1 MSDACWG
8 TRSNKL
14 FLKKKNDPL
23 KLLDDIPHQAVGP
36 GKFTHCLVPINV
48 QIFEGQVIVPL
59 RLNEASSDQ
68 TALLTNPT
76 SLSTLLWNHSQNC
89 TFWSLSYTF
98 MAFKSLGMWTFYPAL
113 FKLRCTLAVLTCL
126 MSNVWVF
133 WWSWKLLQHHS
144 RKAWTDWCVRSPRL
158 LLGQGMHETLSL
170 KSVMTAF
177 ILKLCWRF
185 CCKFIQQ
192 LPWTPH
198 TFSNFQYIFKITL
211 HCTKVKHFATILF
224 PTLNSWSNAGV
235 PVTGTIFWMNVTLH
249 QVNYILVPQKS
260 ADTLY

>member
-1 MSDACWG
+1 MSG
-8 TRSNKL
+8 
-14 FLKKKNDPL
+14 F
-23 KLLDDIPHQAVGP
+23 
-36 GKFTHCLVPINV
+36 
-48 QIFEGQVIVPL
+48 
-59 RLNEASSDQ
+59 
-68 TALLTNPT
+68 
-76 SLSTLLWNHSQNC
+76 
-89 TFWSLSYTF
+89 
-98 MAFKSLGMWTFYPAL
+98 
-113 FKLRCTLAVLTCL
+113 
-126 MSNVWVF
+126 F
-133 WWSWKLLQHHS
+133 WWSWKLLQHQS

-170 KSVMTAF
+170 KLVMTAF
-177 ILKLCWRF
+177 IHKLCWRF

-249 QVNYILVPQKS
+249 QVNYILVPQSLQIPSIRVNIHILWHSVCYNLQCFWETYSEWK
-260 ADTLY
+260 L